1 LTVAVPQRPDVTR
14 DVSVVALYDPR
25 CYAPATAGEGQ
36 YADSTWARLTA
47 LDPPP
52 LPTELGFGDPRVPE
66 VREAQ
71 AALARE
77 HGVDAFCYLY
87 AWGAGGPR
95 WDAPFRD
102 LVTSGRPDFPF
113 CLALDAEAGALIGP
127 EAAATLFDGIAD
139 ALRDPRYV
147 RVDGA
152 PLVVVRDLASLAH
165 ARTVA
170 AAWRGAAADRG
181 IGPLHL
187 CALRPG
193 YDVAPLEMGFDSF
206 LEVPG
211 FASDRTTETA
221 AALSAPWPAYRF
233 FRSVA
238 CVQNSADPRARELYE
253 LHLHAV
259 VAATRRHGEK
269 LVFVDAWNDWVR
281 GCYLEPDDRD
291 GRAALLATRRAVRG
305 PASGLVLLRRLR
317 DALSDLD
324 PSATAALRE
333 LEDVV
338 SLHERTRDRLLAAVE
353 AGLGRDR
360 PAGALP
366 VRTVPS
372 RPFSMRCHAYLEHV
386 AGVEGAG
393 LGHGLVPL
401 HGEELRVTGW
411 AHVEEYP
418 TAAVEVF
425 VALAPY
431 DGGGDLLFRV
441 DSRVA
446 RPDIVAVAPLF
457 PPDCGFELVANT
469 DGVAPGRYRV
479 AIVQRTP
486 DAWYRDVTAVHV
498 VREEAPCSSD

>member
-1 LTVAVPQRPDVTR
+1 MTR

-25 CYAPATAGEGQ
+25 CYAPARADEGR
-36 YADSTWARLTA
+36 YAQSTWARLTA

-52 LPTELGFGDPRVPE
+52 PLPSELGFGDPRVPE

-71 AALARE
+71 AALAGE

-102 LVTSGRPDFPF
+102 LVASGRPDFPF
-113 CLALDAEAGALIGP
+113 CLAVDVEAGVLIGP
-127 EAAATLFDGIAD
+127 AAAAALFDGIAG

-147 RVDGA
+147 RVDDA
-152 PLVVVRDLASLAH
+152 PIVVVRDLASLAH

-170 AAWRGAAADRG
+170 AAWRSAAAERG

-187 CALRPG
+187 CALRPA
-193 YDVAPLEMGFDSF
+193 YAVAPLEMGFDSF
-206 LEVPG
+206 LEAPPDL
-211 FASDRTTETA
+211 ASDRTAETA
-221 AALSAPWPAYRF
+221 AALSSPWPAHRF
-233 FRSVA
+233 FRSIA
-238 CVQNSADPRARELYE
+238 CVQGSADPRAGELYE
-253 LHLHAV
+253 LHLHAAV
-259 VAATRRHGEK
+259 TATRRHGEK

-291 GRAALLATRRAVRG
+291 GRAGLLATRRAVRG

-317 DALSDLD
+317 DALGDLE
-324 PSATAALRE
+324 PPAAAVLRE

-338 SLHERTRDRLLAAVE
+338 SVHEHARDRLFAAVE
-353 AGLGRDR
+353 AVLGRDR
-360 PAGALP
+360 PAAGLP
-366 VRTVPS
+366 LRTVPS
-372 RPFSMRCHAYLEHV
+372 RPFSLCCHAYLEHV
-386 AGVEGAG
+386 AGVEGAA

-401 HGEELRVTGW
+401 QGEELRVTGW
-411 AHVEEYP
+411 AHVEDYP

-425 VALAPY
+425 IALAPY
-431 DGGGDLLFRV
+431 EGGGDLLFRV

-446 RPDIVAVAPLF
+446 RPDIVAAAPLF
-457 PPDCGFELVANT
+457 PPNCGFELVANM
-469 DGVAPGRYRV
+469 DGLAPGRYRV

-498 VREEAPCSSD
+498 IREEAACSSG